1 MSYQVLIVDD
11 EEIVC
16 RGLARFVKWELYGF
30 EVAGTAGSVDEAL
43 AFLKKNPVDL
53 AFMDIRMPE
62 KTGLDLLKILRR
74 EYPDVKSVI
83 LSGYSDFSYA
93 QEAIR
98 GGAVDYLTKPV
109 VLKDIEE
116 LLKRLSREFSERR
129 KETRIHSNR
138 MEALLLSAAK
148 GYSQADP
155 GKFNLPRLERWYGLS
170 MVLKDK
176 KLTEEELSEKKEHMR
191 IQISSVV
198 PSAIFLDDE
207 IFSLFCL
214 LPWESDSAFGSL
226 TSLLEQLCT
235 GLEEWSCGASKQKY
249 GLEELH
255 EGWEEACK
263 AQHYH
268 RAGTNEGIILYQN
281 IETLFSHSSKS
292 LQDVLPELFCL
303 ITNPETRSQAP
314 KLLNSAL
321 TSLQQQNPTLTQYQ
335 SACISFLIELNSF
348 LKNLALKDEELHS
361 GLNRILNRILLSENM
376 QDSTA
381 CITEYL
387 EWLIRLIG
395 QVDEH
400 SLGKDVIRE
409 IQLFI
414 RHHYAE
420 NISLNSLAEQFYL
433 HPNYLSRLFKEKTGC
448 NFVEYL
454 TEVRMEKV
462 KELLRSTDRKITE
475 VCEMAGYDNPRYF
488 SKVFKQ
494 YTGLTPREYREAEAD
509 HIQHDDKNS
518 GNPEII

>member
-16 RGLARFVKWELYGF
+16 RGLAQFVKWELYGF
-30 EVAGTAGSVDEAL
+30 EVTGTAGSVDEAL
-43 AFLKKNPVDL
+43 TFMKKNHVDL
-53 AFMDIRMPE
+53 VFMDIRMPE
-62 KTGLDLLKILRR
+62 KTGLDMLKILRQD
-74 EYPDVKSVI
+74 YPNVKSVI
-83 LSGYSDFSYA
+83 LSGYSDFTYA

-109 VLKDIEE
+109 VLSDIET
-116 LLKRLSREFSERR
+116 LLERLSKEFSERR

-148 GYSQADP
+148 GYAQADSA
-155 GKFNLPRLERWYGLS
+155 KFNLPRIERWYGLS

-176 KLTEEELSEKKEHMR
+176 KLTEDEISAKKEHMR

-249 GLEELH
+249 GLKELH
-255 EGWEEACK
+255 QGWEEACR
-263 AQHYH
+263 AQRYH
-268 RAGTNEGIILYQN
+268 RAGTNNGIVLYQN
-281 IETLFSHSSKS
+281 IEPLFVHSSKS
-292 LQDVLPELFCL
+292 LQDILPEFFSQ
-303 ITNPETRSQAP
+303 ITNPETRSLAP
-314 KLLNSAL
+314 RLLNRAL
-321 TSLQQQNPTLTQYQ
+321 ISLQEQNLTLTQYQ
-335 SACISFLIELNSF
+335 TACISFLIELNSF
-348 LKNLALKDEELHS
+348 LKNLSLKDEELHA
-361 GLNRILNRILLSENM
+361 GLNRILYRILLSETT
-376 QDSTA
+376 QDSAA
-381 CITEYL
+381 CMTEYL
-387 EWLIRLIG
+387 EWLIHLIE
-395 QVDEH
+395 QVDER

-414 RHHYAE
+414 RRHYAE
-420 NISLNSLAEQFYL
+420 NISLNSLAERFYL
-433 HPNYLSRLFKEKTGC
+433 HPNYLSRLFKEKTGH

-462 KELLRSTDRKITE
+462 KELLRTSDKKITE
-475 VCEMAGYDNPRYF
+475 ICEMTGYDNPRYF

-494 YTGLTPREYREAEAD
+494 YTGVTPREYREMKPE
-509 HIQHDDKNS
+509 
-518 GNPEII
+518 NPETA